1 MNKTGNPAWFFGWEA
16 DEIVIIT
23 LYAFYIPIF
32 FMMMAKEKDFGIVK
46 RFVLPLLGIA
56 ASVFM
61 GYCCVVSY
69 GSLVIS
75 YLAVFA
81 LFMLFGAAFYY
92 AGPKKTKVNSAPKRT
107 LK

>member
-1 MNKTGNPAWFFGWEA
+1 MNKTGNPAWLFGWEA
-16 DEIVIIT
+16 DEIVRIT

-46 RFVLPLLGIA
+46 RFVLPLLGIT

-75 YLAVFA
+75 YFAFFA